1 MTAFVVSRSSLPS
14 RTGRGVRVAV
24 VDSGIHGA
32 HPHVQGI
39 SGGKA
44 FGLAGESSDDLVDL
58 LGHGTAVAAAIRDHA
73 LDVELLAVKVF
84 DRALTTSGQALV
96 EAIRWSANEHVSL
109 INLSLGTTNS
119 DHEAAL
125 AAAVGDASR
134 RGSIVVAAA
143 PQEDRRWLPGA
154 LDGVIGVELDWE
166 CDRDT
171 CVVCQLPDGNLRI
184 RASGYPRPIPG
195 VPPSSN
201 FRGPSF
207 AVANATGLLALILQ
221 DMGTGPGRGTAQCE
235 SGSIQAIASWLLS
248 VKKPI

>member
-1 MTAFVVSRSSLPS
+1 MPFVVSRSSLPG

-24 VDSGIHGA
+24 VDSGIHDT

-39 SGGKA
+39 SGGA
-44 FGLAGESSDDLVDL
+44 SFGLAGEASGDLVDR

-73 LDVELLAVKVF
+73 PDVELLAVKVF
-84 DRALTTSGQALV
+84 DRTLATTGQALV
-96 EAIRWSANEHVSL
+96 EAILWSASEHALL
-109 INLSLGTTNS
+109 INLSLGTTNA
-119 DHEAAL
+119 DHEVAL
-125 AAAVGDASR
+125 AAAVRDASH

-143 PQEDRRWLPGA
+143 PQEAHRWLPGA
-154 LDGVIGVELDWE
+154 LEGVIGVELNWE

-171 CVVCQLPDGNLRI
+171 CVVSQLPDGNLRF

-207 AVANATGLLALILQ
+207 AVANATGLLALILES
-221 DMGTGPGRGTAQCE
+221 MGERPGRRSAQRE
-235 SGSIQAIASWLLS
+235 GGSIESIASWLMRE
-248 VKKPI
+248 KGPI